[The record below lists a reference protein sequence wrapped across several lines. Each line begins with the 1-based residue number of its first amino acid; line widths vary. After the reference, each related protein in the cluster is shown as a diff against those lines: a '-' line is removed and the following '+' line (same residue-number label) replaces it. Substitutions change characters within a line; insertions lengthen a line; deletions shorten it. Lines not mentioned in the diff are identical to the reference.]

1 MYLGLFAWAYEAPLK
16 RIRALL
22 GLVLLLW
29 EAVPLSEA
37 GPGLYDPGVTTPGSR
52 SFQRK
57 RSSKSQ
63 PAVDDDMFV
72 EHGVFLQVLTVSRKT
87 GQEQPPHS
95 EES

>member
-37 GPGLYDPGVTTPGSR
+37 GPGLVVQS
-52 SFQRK
+52 
-57 RSSKSQ
+57 
-63 PAVDDDMFV
+63 
-72 EHGVFLQVLTVSRKT
+72 T
-87 GQEQPPHS
+87 GRQGHEP
-95 EES
+95 